1 VEQRVRARSA
11 PILREVLPNG
21 NRKEVGKE
29 IVSKEVIG
37 KEGACKEVGKEI
49 VSKEVIGKEGACK
62 EVGKEVQREKIVGE
76 EIFEQ
81 EIIREEEFF
90 GSQVLTRCRQAGQN

>member
-29 IVSKEVIG
+29 IVSKEI
-37 KEGACKEVGKEI
+37 
-49 VSKEVIGKEGACK
+49 IGKEGACK

-76 EIFEQ
+76 KIFEQ